1 MNRKEAEEH
10 FDRGIHFFRG
20 GFFPSA
26 LQEFRAV
33 EKLVP
38 DYPNIQY
45 LIAATQKK
53 SEEIS
58 GKLVSSLEE
67 SFDPDIIKL
76 SESLEIEG
84 TTDLTP
90 QVEKLLRDGRYQEV
104 LEKIEKAG
112 TLVPESRSLL
122 LLTAKVFRRLG
133 RIKDSEKI
141 LRRALVLFPV
151 DPEILNS
158 LGNIYLAQNF
168 FKDARDAFHQAISL
182 NPENVV
188 FQNNLGALEMQ
199 SYHLDAA
206 RRIFESIVKTR
217 PSWLLA
223 KRNLDNINKLIAT
236 LDEEIDNL
244 RKEYHMH
251 PSYNDISLSLGRAL
265 LFRGFTSEGQN
276 LLEKVIKEKSG
287 MVSAYYYLGTLHE
300 MEGDVNK
307 AIHFF
312 REMVSRKKK
321 QISSEFRNF
330 ESLFREGYHEEALAE
345 LKKIAVLDLDLAA
358 SNIHLG
364 IRYFEEGNWKKALI
378 YFEQAVTTNSTY
390 PDAFY
395 WKAMAKIQTG
405 KKIDA
410 VKDLQDA
417 IALNPKYADAHY
429 QLGMILR
436 KKSPKKAK
444 IHFQQAIECGVR
456 QQFANMARDF
466 LKEGQE

>member
-45 LIAATQKK
+45 LIAATQRK

-67 SFDPDIIKL
+67 SFDPDIVKL

-90 QVEKLLRDGRYQEV
+90 QVEKLLQDGRYQEV
-104 LEKIEKAG
+104 LEKIEKAS

-133 RIKDSEKI
+133 RIKDSEKV
-141 LRRALVLFPV
+141 LRRASVLFPG
-151 DPEILNS
+151 DSEILNS

-199 SYHLDAA
+199 IYHLDSA
-206 RRIFESIVKTR
+206 RRIFEGITKAR
-217 PSWLLA
+217 PGWILA
-223 KRNLDNINKLIAT
+223 KRNLENISRLISN
-236 LDEEIDNL
+236 LDEEIANL
-244 RKEYHMH
+244 RLEYQAH
-251 PSYNDISLSLGRAL
+251 PTYYDIGLSLGRAL
-265 LFRGFTSEGQN
+265 LFRGFTSESQVF
-276 LLEKVIKEKSG
+276 LEKVIKEKPG
-287 MVSAYYYLGTLHE
+287 MASAYFYLGTLHE
-300 MEGDVNK
+300 MEGTIEK
-307 AIHFF
+307 AIHYF

-321 QISSEFRNF
+321 QSSPEFKNF
-330 ESLFREGYHEEALAE
+330 EALFREGYLEEALSE

-364 IRYFEEGNWKKALI
+364 IRYFEEGNWKKALV
-378 YFEQAVTTNSTY
+378 YFEQAVTSNSTY

-395 WKAMAKIQTG
+395 WKAMAKIQIG
-405 KKIDA
+405 KKTDA

-417 IALNPKYADAHY
+417 IDLNPKYADAHY
-429 QLGMILR
+429 QLGMIIR
-436 KKSPKKAK
+436 KKAPKKARV
-444 IHFQQAIECGVR
+444 HFQQAIECGVR
-456 QQFANMARDF
+456 QQFASVARDL
-466 LKEGQE
+466 LKEEEK